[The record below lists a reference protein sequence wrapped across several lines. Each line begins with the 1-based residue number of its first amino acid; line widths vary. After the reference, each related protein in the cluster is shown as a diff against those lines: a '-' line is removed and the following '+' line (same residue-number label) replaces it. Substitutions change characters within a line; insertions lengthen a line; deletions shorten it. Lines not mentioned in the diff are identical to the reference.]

1 MRKLITSL
9 LLIVTM
15 VASSASVFASNKVE
29 GVNKANS
36 LTVVETQVGRI
47 SNDSPKVVECITHKW
62 GKWKVTKKATCKNQG
77 RKVRVCSVCGKRE
90 TKVIPIAHTYVRK
103 GNKILCT
110 KCGNH
115 LFNPA
120 GGKLKT
126 KLYKKKAYKLT
137 DAQITALTKLFVMNF
152 GHDRD
157 NLEAGISATLN
168 YVEKVYKGTSASKLL
183 NNTKKILGF
192 ATDDWRLPESDMK
205 ISNMEYLITKYVV
218 TKGYRV
224 FPAKVN
230 DFDWKG
236 NLLYT
241 KTVKV
246 SGKTYK
252 VATNSLGA
260 KYVIY
265 RTIDDVVYGYPV
277 PAAVSKAL
285 SKK

>member
-15 VASSASVFASNKVE
+15 VASSASVFAS
-29 GVNKANS
+29 S
-36 LTVVETQVGRI
+36 DLLTVVETQVGRI
-47 SNDSPKVVECITHKW
+47 SNDSPKAVECITHKW

-77 RKVRVCSVCGKRE
+77 RKVRVCSVCGKKE
-90 TKVIPIAHTYVRK
+90 TMVIPIAHTYVRK

-110 KCGNH
+110 KCGNQ

-137 DAQITALTKLFVMNF
+137 DAQITALTKLFVLNF

-157 NLEAGISATLN
+157 SLEAGISATLN

-183 NNTKKILGF
+183 NNTKKVLGF
-192 ATDDWRLPESDMK
+192 YADDWRSTKHMK
-205 ISNMEYLITKYVV
+205 ISNMEYLITKYVI

-236 NLLYT
+236 DLSYT